1 MLSRAEAFLAAS
13 GLVNMASRLGIK
25 AFLTFGAGW
34 FANSAFNEYVGRKSK
49 SPESLV
55 IDGRI
60 VDKRPA
66 LPLFG
71 VVSAA
76 TPYDTSSGTDVASR
90 VGQIMQFGFP
100 SLDNIRSFDDYV
112 LSYDRRNRVANW
124 VFEHL
129 TPDGVKHNEA
139 VDRSKC
145 DFKEDLSIHPYFRS
159 TNDDYKGSGYD
170 RGHLAAAGNHKG
182 HQKHCEQTFLLS
194 NMAPQVGRGFNR
206 DSWNRLERHVR
217 KLTKTH
223 PNVYVCT
230 GPLYLSQKE
239 ANGKSYVKYEV
250 IGKNMV
256 AVPTHFFKVVVAEDA
271 NKNFMMESY
280 VMPNSVIS
288 DDTPL
293 TSFMVKPELVEK
305 LSGLLFFDRVSRDKL
320 QFINGKKA

>member
-1 MLSRAEAFLAAS
+1 MTT
-13 GLVNMASRLGIK
+13 RLGVKTI
-25 AFLTFGAGW
+25 LTFGAGW
-34 FANSAFNEYVGRKSK
+34 IANSAYQVIHSK
-49 SPESLV
+49 QSQTSGSIV

-60 VDKRPA
+60 VKNRPA
-66 LPLFG
+66 LPIFG

-76 TPYDTSSGTDVASR
+76 TPYDTNTGSDVATR
-90 VGQIMQFGFP
+90 VSQIMQHGFP

-112 LSYDRRNRVANW
+112 LSYDRRNKVANW

-159 TNDDYKGSGYD
+159 TNEDYKYSGYD
-170 RGHLAAAGNHKG
+170 RGHLAAAGNHKA

-217 KLTKTH
+217 KLTKTYQ
-223 PNVYVCT
+223 NVYVCT
-230 GPLYLSQKE
+230 GPMYLAQKE
-239 ANGKSYVKYEV
+239 SDGKSYVKYEV

-256 AVPTHFFKVVVAEDA
+256 SVPTHFFKVVVAEDS
-271 NKNFMMESY
+271 NRNFIMESY
-280 VMPNSVIS
+280 VMPNAVIS

-293 TSFMVKPELVEK
+293 TNFMVKPETIEK
-305 LSGLLFFDRVSRDKL
+305 LSGLLFFDRVARDKL
-320 QFINGKKA
+320 KSINGKKA